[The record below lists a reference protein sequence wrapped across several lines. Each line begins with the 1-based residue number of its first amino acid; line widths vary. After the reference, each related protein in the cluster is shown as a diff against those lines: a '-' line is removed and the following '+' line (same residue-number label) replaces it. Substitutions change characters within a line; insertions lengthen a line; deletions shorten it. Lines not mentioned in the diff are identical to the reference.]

1 MLSDKLIW
9 LVEREAD
16 RLEKRWAGM
25 LREHPAT
32 ESYHTVADEDL
43 QRSIREV
50 YRRLGHYIE
59 SKSNFEEVAN
69 LFINIG
75 IQRRKQG
82 IPLHELV
89 FAIFLAR
96 RNIWNFIVE
105 EETALS
111 TLQYHRINEFWERVT
126 NFFDKN
132 IYFVVYGYT
141 QKPVDVKTQ
150 PDAISKLI
158 NAVTLGSLPE
168 VEKHSY
174 SEH

>member
-16 RLEKRWAGM
+16 RLEKRWAEM
-25 LREHPAT
+25 LRDHPAT
-32 ESYHTVADEDL
+32 TSYHTLDDADLE
-43 QRSIREV
+43 RSIREV

-59 SKSNFEEVAN
+59 SNSNVQELAD
-69 LFINIG
+69 LFMNIG

-89 FAIFLAR
+89 FAIILAR
-96 RNIWNFIVE
+96 RNIWNFIME

-111 TLQYHRINEFWERVT
+111 TLQYHRINEFWQRIT

-132 IYFVVYGYT
+132 IYFVVCGYT
-141 QKPVDVKTQ
+141 KEPAGAKAQT
-150 PDAISKLI
+150 DAISKII
-158 NAVTLGSLPE
+158 NAFTLGSLPE